1 MRKINS
7 SLIIVFSLLVLTMVL
22 TGCHLPG
29 QQNEIDAAANVT
41 NPDASMGESR
51 ANPIPFGNWL
61 SIPGWNVRVIE
72 FLRGEA
78 AMAFVNSG
86 LRSFEPPPEG
96 YEYALAKLAVRC
108 TADDSS
114 IHYLS
119 LSEMFIT
126 GSGNLAYTD
135 RMDGWPQPEFLFED
149 MYTAELV
156 EGWIDA
162 LVSVDETHL
171 MVAVDVE
178 TDSQRVVRYLALSPD
193 ETGLMLSAGEISP
206 DTVMGT
212 SPAAPAGLNQ
222 QVVSTGWEVEIL
234 SALRGDDAMVLL
246 RQEDENFS
254 DSEEGFEY
262 LLLEASV
269 QYDSR
274 VDEPAL
280 ISNYNFYAVDDEGN
294 MLDKGRVRFPS
305 QSPLVWINQI
315 ILPGAAVEGWVIV
328 SVPEGIPNP
337 IIAFDLLDYTSDL
350 SDSSGELRYFSVE

>member
-1 MRKINS
+1 
-7 SLIIVFSLLVLTMVL
+7 
-22 TGCHLPG
+22 
-29 QQNEIDAAANVT
+29 
-41 NPDASMGESR
+41 
-51 ANPIPFGNWL
+51 
-61 SIPGWNVRVIE
+61 
-72 FLRGEA
+72 
-78 AMAFVNSG
+78 
-86 LRSFEPPPEG
+86 
-96 YEYALAKLAVRC
+96 
-108 TADDSS
+108 
-114 IHYLS
+114 
-119 LSEMFIT
+119 MFIT

-222 QVVSTGWEVEIL
+222 QVVSKGWEVEIL

-294 MLDKGRVRFPS
+294 MLDRGRVRFPS